1 MRYLKSY
8 KLFESHSDI
17 IDQCDDILIELRDD
31 GFKTKVSSPADWI
44 VGVYVSKPDF
54 VWSDVKDTLLRL
66 KDFMESN
73 GYILS
78 GELGRCESHSIYDP
92 MTFDVI
98 TTKSTTLKFHKNDAV
113 SESVEVDNS
122 KDIITE
128 CFLPVSDIVNVSI
141 GEFKNMISVN
151 VNLDSRVSGELKE
164 SKWGV
169 EYKPVIDGE
178 YISEEIS
185 SAINHCLGEDFVLY
199 RAEVK
204 WKNAGEW
211 SEMNPDKSGIGPGFL
226 EAYFTQRGFIQK
238 SWEMNRRQ
246 IVRNVK
252 SSNWTNIKHDTSL
265 VPEFILSRGD
275 MLRSIKLYF
284 Q

>member
-1 MRYLKSY
+1 MRYLKTY
-8 KLFESHSDI
+8 KIFE
-17 IDQCDDILIELRDD
+17 
-31 GFKTKVSSPADWI
+31 KT
-44 VGVYVSKPDF
+44 
-54 VWSDVKDTLLRL
+54 
-66 KDFMESN
+66 N
-73 GYILS
+73 G
-78 GELGRCESHSIYDP
+78 
-92 MTFDVI
+92 
-98 TTKSTTLKFHKNDAV
+98 V
-113 SESVEVDNS
+113 SESVEVDNR

-128 CFLPVSDIVNVSI
+128 CFLPVSDMVNVSI
-141 GEFKNMISVN
+141 VEFDRGTTAFGQCGVDIK
-151 VNLDSRVSGELKE
+151 LDNRVSGELKE

-185 SAINHCLGEDFVLY
+185 SAINHCIGEGFTLY

-211 SEMNPDKSGIGPGFL
+211 SQMNPDKTGMGPGFL

-238 SWEMNRRQ
+238 SWEQISRQ
-246 IVRNVK
+246 IVRNGK

-275 MLRSIKLYF
+275 MLRSVKLYF
-284 Q
+284 L

>member
-1 MRYLKSY
+1 
-8 KLFESHSDI
+8 
-17 IDQCDDILIELRDD
+17 
-31 GFKTKVSSPADWI
+31 
-44 VGVYVSKPDF
+44 
-54 VWSDVKDTLLRL
+54 
-66 KDFMESN
+66 
-73 GYILS
+73 
-78 GELGRCESHSIYDP
+78 
-92 MTFDVI
+92 
-98 TTKSTTLKFHKNDAV
+98 
-113 SESVEVDNS
+113 
-122 KDIITE
+122 
-128 CFLPVSDIVNVSI
+128 
-141 GEFKNMISVN
+141 MISVN
-151 VNLDSRVSGELKE
+151 VNLDSRVSGEPKE

-226 EAYFTQRGFIQK
+226 ETYFTQRGFVQK
-238 SWEMNRRQ
+238 SWEMNRSQ
-246 IVRNVK
+246 IVRNGK